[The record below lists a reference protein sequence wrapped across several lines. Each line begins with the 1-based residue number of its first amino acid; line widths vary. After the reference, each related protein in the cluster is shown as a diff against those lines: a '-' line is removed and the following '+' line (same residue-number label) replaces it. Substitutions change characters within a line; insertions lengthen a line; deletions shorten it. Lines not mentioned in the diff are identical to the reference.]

1 MDIKSLIFG
10 KPTETVSVNQY
21 KGSTQKWLPVA
32 DIKHGIVITKD
43 GRYLKILEILPV
55 NFYLKS
61 PIEQQ
66 NIIYYYASFLKI
78 APNSLQILT
87 VTQKADIQ
95 GYINRMNKHKENE
108 NSDLCKIFIEDNIAE
123 VDYLAANEAITHRFF
138 MVFEYESS
146 MRARNST
153 IDGIAD
159 CLREEEQTA
168 RRYLDMCGLEVL
180 SPDYTDNFQLEL
192 IYSLLNK
199 RTSLNQKLPLGVFDT
214 VSEVHFADEDFHSR
228 LTETLNEYFL
238 EDEGNA
244 EEIEHPIITD
254 THLPNEAMN
263 ARSQQ
268 WSASA
273 IDKVPIKIK
282 SKKKRSNA
290 KPKKKAAKTKP
301 VREKKKLFS
310 KKEKPP
316 ELSLVEAGGFTVPDI
331 LAPSSVDFSSRDNV
345 VVDGIYHSYL
355 YLTGYGY
362 PTSVQSGWLNPL
374 VEAGDG
380 INVSFTI
387 SKQSKD
393 KILPKIAKT
402 IMLNRSRMR
411 DVGDTRQDYEELDSA
426 ISSGMF
432 LKDEMNRNNEDFY
445 YMHTVIEVTAED
457 ADNLER
463 KVASVENLC
472 TSMGY
477 ISKRCDYKQSNAFL
491 SCLPLLQMDEDIER
505 KSKRNILTND
515 VAAAFPFSSFEI
527 CDQSGIMLGINLHNR
542 SVCML
547 DIFDSSK
554 YANANMSI
562 VGMSGAGKT
571 FLLQLIALRLRQQ
584 GIQVFII
591 APLKGHEFRPACE
604 AVGGTFIKLSPSSN
618 DCINIME
625 IRKATLDTDAALH
638 RTSDRGDS
646 LLADKIAK
654 LHIFFSL
661 LRPGITEEERHY
673 LDSALI
679 ECYKRFGINHNNNSL
694 FDKNRSFKPM
704 PILKDLHEVL
714 SEQVETK
721 MLALALSRFVTGS
734 ASRLGQHTNV
744 DLSNKY
750 IVLDISEMGKDL
762 LPLGMFLA
770 LDFCWDKCRES
781 RIEKKALLLDEL
793 WCLIGASSNPLA
805 ADYVLEIF
813 KVIRGYGGAAI
824 GATQDLVDYF
834 ALENGK
840 YGKAIIN
847 NSRTKIVLPLEE
859 DEAMYVKKI
868 IGLSDEETLQ
878 IIRNRQGEGLL
889 CAGHNRISVAFHAT
903 DMEYRSISSS
913 RQDLEKYAAE
923 NM

>member
-1 MDIKSLIFG
+1 MDIKRLIFG
-10 KPTETVSVNQY
+10 KSAEGISVSQY

-32 DIKHGIVITKD
+32 DIKNGIVITKD
-43 GRYLKILEILPV
+43 GRYIKILEILPV

-66 NIIYYYASFLKI
+66 NIIYYYASYLKI
-78 APNSLQILT
+78 APNNMQILT
-87 VTQKADIQ
+87 VTQRADIQ
-95 GYINRMNKHKENE
+95 GYINRMNKCKAEE
-108 NSDLCKIFIEDNIAE
+108 ESSLCKAFIQDNIRE
-123 VDYLAANEAITHRFF
+123 VEYLALKEAVTHRFF
-138 MVFEYESS
+138 MVFEYETS
-146 MRARNST
+146 MKARSNT
-153 IDGIAD
+153 IEGIAD
-159 CLREEEQTA
+159 CLCAEEQTA
-168 RRYLDMCGLEVL
+168 RRYLDMCGLEVIC
-180 SPDYTDNFQLEL
+180 PDYSDNFQLQL
-192 IYSLLNK
+192 LYSLINK
-199 RTSLNQKLPLGVFDT
+199 RSAVSQKLPLGVFDT
-214 VSEVHFADEDFHSR
+214 VSEVYAAEEEYKTR
-228 LTETLNEYFL
+228 LTE
-238 EDEGNA
+238 
-244 EEIEHPIITD
+244 P
-254 THLPNEAMN
+254 MN
-263 ARSQQ
+263 AYYQEEPNKTKEPEYICQQ

-273 IDKVPIKIK
+273 IEKVPLKRGK
-282 SKKKRSNA
+282 GKKKGIG
-290 KPKKKAAKTKP
+290 KTG
-301 VREKKKLFS
+301 LFHR
-310 KKEKPP
+310 KEKLP
-316 ELSLVEAGGFTVPDI
+316 EVSELEAGGFTTADI
-331 LAPSSVDFSSRDNV
+331 IAPASADFSSPDYV
-345 VVDGIYHSYL
+345 IVDRVYHTYL
-355 YLTGYGY
+355 YLSGYGY
-362 PTSVQSGWLNPL
+362 PTTVQSGWLNPL

-380 INVSFTI
+380 INVSFTVK
-387 SKQSKD
+387 KQSKD
-393 KILPKIAKT
+393 KILSKISKT
-402 IMLNRSRMR
+402 IMLSRSRMR

-432 LKDEMNRNNEDFY
+432 LKEEINRNSEDFY
-445 YMHTVIEVTAED
+445 YMHTVIEVTAAD
-457 ADNLER
+457 ADSLER
-463 KVASVENLC
+463 KASAIENLC
-472 TSMGY
+472 TSMGFLA
-477 ISKRCDYKQSNAFL
+477 KRCDYKQSNAFL
-491 SCLPLLQMDEDIER
+491 SCLPLLQLDEDIER
-505 KSKRNILTND
+505 KSRRNILTND

-547 DIFDSSK
+547 DLFDNTK

-604 AVGGTFIKLSPSSN
+604 AMGGTFIKLSPSSN

-625 IRKATLDTDAALH
+625 IRKSTLDTDAALH
-638 RTSDRGDS
+638 RASDRGDS

-661 LRPGITEEERHY
+661 LRPAITEEERHH

-679 ECYKRFGINHNNNSL
+679 ECYKRFGINHDNASL
-694 FDKNRSFKPM
+694 FGIDGRFKPM
-704 PILKDLHEVL
+704 PILKNLYEVL
-714 SEQVETK
+714 SEKAETK

-824 GATQDLVDYF
+824 GATQDLIDYF

-847 NSRTKIVLPLEE
+847 NSRTKIILPLEE
-859 DEAMYVKKI
+859 DEAMYVKKV

-903 DMEYRSISSS
+903 DMEYKNISSS
-913 RQDLEKYAAE
+913 RQDLEQYAAE
-923 NM
+923 QQHTN